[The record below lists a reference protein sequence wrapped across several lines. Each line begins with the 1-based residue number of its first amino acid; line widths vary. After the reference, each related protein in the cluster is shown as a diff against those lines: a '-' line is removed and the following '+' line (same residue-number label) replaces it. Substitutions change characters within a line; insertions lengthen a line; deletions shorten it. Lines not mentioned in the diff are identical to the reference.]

1 MPQSHWQSGA
11 AIIGGTGGHAPNI
24 FGGQHFGSAPDPHH
38 SEEIGP
44 TGTMDAQLQVV
55 ETKEVGVGSG
65 EGQLSVTLAQLL
77 VLLAS

>member
-1 MPQSHWQSGA
+1 
-11 AIIGGTGGHAPNI
+11 
-24 FGGQHFGSAPDPHH
+24 
-38 SEEIGP
+38 
-44 TGTMDAQLQVV
+44 MDAQLQVV